1 MFLKITVR
9 DKKGLC
15 KSMGVKKENLYIL
28 LKISD
33 VGKYL
38 VELHQKQVTMP
49 GCSEDFIE
57 NLGKNTICFIKRTHK
72 YIYINTQACMNK
84 IA

>member
-1 MFLKITVR
+1 MFLKIAVR

-15 KSMGVKKENLYIL
+15 KSMGVEKENLYIL

-49 GCSEDFIE
+49 GCSEDSIE
-57 NLGKNTICFIKRTHK
+57 NLGK
-72 YIYINTQACMNK
+72 K
-84 IA
+84 IQSVS

>member
-1 MFLKITVR
+1 MFLKIAVR

-15 KSMGVKKENLYIL
+15 KSMGVEKENLYIL

-38 VELHQKQVTMP
+38 VELHQEQETMP
-49 GCSEDFIE
+49 GCSEDSIE
-57 NLGKNTICFIKRTHK
+57 NLGKKNTICFIKKT
-72 YIYINTQACMNK
+72 YTNIYI
-84 IA
+84 

>member
-1 MFLKITVR
+1 MFLKIAVR
-9 DKKGLC
+9 DKKGLY

-49 GCSEDFIE
+49 GCSEDSIE
-57 NLGKNTICFIKRTHK
+57 NLGKNTICFIKKT
-72 YIYINTQACMNK
+72 YTNIYT
-84 IA
+84 

>member
-1 MFLKITVR
+1 MFLQIPVR

-15 KSMGVKKENLYIL
+15 KSIGEKKENLYIL

-49 GCSEDFIE
+49 GCSEDSIE
-57 NLGKNTICFIKRTHK
+57 NLGKNTICFRKKT
-72 YIYINTQACMNK
+72 YTNTYT
-84 IA
+84 

>member
-1 MFLKITVR
+1 
-9 DKKGLC
+9 
-15 KSMGVKKENLYIL
+15 MGVKKENLYIL

-49 GCSEDFIE
+49 GCSEDSIE
-57 NLGKNTICFIKRTHK
+57 NLGKNTICFIKKT
-72 YIYINTQACMNK
+72 YTNIYT
-84 IA
+84 